1 MAVLCCSSCS
11 AAELWP
17 GTGIG
22 LPGRLSSGESSLLM
36 PGVGIG
42 QRIIAK
48 LVVIAFILG
57 YVSEICFWTL

>member
-1 MAVLCCSSCS
+1 
-11 AAELWP
+11 
-17 GTGIG
+17 
-22 LPGRLSSGESSLLM
+22 M